1 VPVAAGRRGFLGR
14 YGWCCRFWRGR
25 NEVWA
30 EDDKGKRRLLL
41 RDSVI
46 LDDESGDLED
56 TMSDEDEIE
65 NENTSYSTTHTGLER
80 PRQNWKFQSSPRE
93 VRPCVTQSRT
103 QRLLR
108 SVPFAVASSPKC
120 NQRAPRS
127 NARKRPPLRH
137 EPAIPRR
144 QHRPPSSPLLVR
156 PCVTQS
162 RTQRLLRSV
171 PFAVASTVKVWTWA

>member
-1 VPVAAGRRGFLGR
+1 LPLSSSAQTSLRPRQNWKFQ
-14 YGWCCRFWRGR
+14 
-25 NEVWA
+25 VWA

-56 TMSDEDEIE
+56 TMSDDE
-65 NENTSYSTTHTGLER
+65 
-80 PRQNWKFQSSPRE
+80 
-93 VRPCVTQSRT
+93 
-103 QRLLR
+103 
-108 SVPFAVASSPKC
+108 
-120 NQRAPRS
+120 
-127 NARKRPPLRH
+127 
-137 EPAIPRR
+137 
-144 QHRPPSSPLLVR
+144 VR